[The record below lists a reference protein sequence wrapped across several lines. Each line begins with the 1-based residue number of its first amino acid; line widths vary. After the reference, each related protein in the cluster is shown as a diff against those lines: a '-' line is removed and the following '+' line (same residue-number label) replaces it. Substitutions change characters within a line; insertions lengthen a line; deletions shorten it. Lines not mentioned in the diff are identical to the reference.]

1 LNPSSDETE
10 RSRNEKI
17 GKLKKNMITPDI
29 LCEMEEIAVIGNWIV
44 KRFKLTGGLD
54 IYSLVG
60 SEL

>member
-29 LCEMEEIAVIGNWIV
+29 LCEMEEIAVMGNWIV
-44 KRFKLTGGLD
+44 KRFKLTGGFD

-60 SEL
+60 TEL

>member
-17 GKLKKNMITPDI
+17 GKLKKNMTTPDI
-29 LCEMEEIAVIGNWIV
+29 LCEMEEIAVMGNWIV
-44 KRFKLTGGLD
+44 KRFKLTGGFD

-60 SEL
+60 TEL